1 MKKVL
6 KISAYVFAALFFI
19 FWFFVAY
26 GYFRPKLGQY
36 LRERNEARIIEE
48 AAKQQAEYES
58 ALKNDTLGG
67 TTPEATL
74 DLFLSELRAGN
85 AGTAAEYYELSVR
98 DKALASLKKELAENG
113 DFKKTIDYFTEVKEK
128 GKKECNK
135 NGDGCTFRYKFIY
148 DSETKV
154 PVLGTKDFL
163 TIPKGGSLN
172 EIVDV
177 SLNKYTH
184 VWKIT
189 QPY

>member
-1 MKKVL
+1 MKKTL
-6 KISAYVFAALFFI
+6 KISAYVFAVLFFI

-26 GYFRPKLGQY
+26 GYFRPKLGQF
-36 LRERNEARIIEE
+36 LRERSEARLIER
-48 AAKQQAEYES
+48 AAKQQAEYENALRADTAGGKTPEETVEFFLS
-58 ALKNDTLGG
+58 ALK
-67 TTPEATL
+67 
-74 DLFLSELRAGN
+74 AGD
-85 AGTAAEYYELSVR
+85 AEKAASFYEFSAR
-98 DKALASLKKELAENG
+98 DKALAGLKKELAENRN
-113 DFKKTIDYFTEVKEK
+113 FNKTIDYFTEVKEK

-135 NGDGCTFRYKFIY
+135 NWDGCTFRYKFIY

-184 VWKIT
+184 VWKII